1 VTATAVDTQRRWRR
15 IRRRTALVY
24 LALLLTV
31 VLTIGVPTDRGS
43 LLLIILAGI
52 GITCI
57 GRGWR
62 AYGRALVD
70 WLPFT
75 AVLIA
80 YDYSRGVADALGM
93 PLHVAD
99 VAAVDRFAFGQV
111 PTVWLQ
117 NHFFD
122 PGSPHWYDAVATLV
136 YASHFL
142 ATPIM
147 AAILWIRDRAVWV
160 RFARRVIA
168 LAVAGLATYILFP
181 AAPPWYAAQVG
192 VIEPVMRASGRGWYW
207 LHINH
212 AGNLLDE
219 GQRASNDVAAMP
231 SLHAAYATIIALFVI
246 HATRSRWRWLMVAY
260 PAIMGLALV
269 YTAEH
274 YVIDIVLGVVFA
286 VIVDRL
292 CTIWEA
298 RHPAREERQR
308 RAVWAAALSE
318 SNDSDVLVQSGVSV
332 VHRAALEANP

>member
-1 VTATAVDTQRRWRR
+1 VTATAVDTRQRWRR
-15 IRRRTALVY
+15 VRRGTALVY
-24 LALLLTV
+24 LALLLTI

-62 AYGRALVD
+62 AYGRALLD

-80 YDYSRGVADALGM
+80 YDYTRGVADALGM

-111 PTVWLQ
+111 PTVWMQ
-117 NHFFD
+117 NHFLD
-122 PGSPHWYDAVATLV
+122 PGSPHWYDAVATLA

-168 LAVAGLATYILFP
+168 LAVSGLATYILFP

-192 VIEPVMRASGRGWYW
+192 VIEPVVRASGRGWYW

-231 SLHAAYATIIALFVI
+231 SLHTAYATIIALFVI

-298 RHPAREERQR
+298 RHPAQEERQR
-308 RAVWAAALSE
+308 RAARAAALSE
-318 SNDSDVLVQSGVSV
+318 STDSDVLV
-332 VHRAALEANP
+332 

>member
-1 VTATAVDTQRRWRR
+1 VTATALDTQQRWRR
-15 IRRRTALVY
+15 IRRGTALVY
-24 LALLLTV
+24 LALLLTIV
-31 VLTIGVPTDRGS
+31 VTIGVPTDRGS
-43 LLLIILAGI
+43 LLLIILAGL

-62 AYGRALVD
+62 AYGRALLD

-80 YDYSRGVADALGM
+80 YDYTRGVADALGM

-111 PTVWLQ
+111 PTVWMQ

-122 PGSPHWYDAVATLV
+122 PGSPHWYDAVATLA

-147 AAILWIRDRAVWV
+147 AAILWIRDRAVWM

-192 VIEPVMRASGRGWYW
+192 VIEPVVRASGRGWYW

-298 RHPAREERQR
+298 RHPAQEERQR
-308 RAVWAAALSE
+308 RAARAAALSE
-318 SNDSDVLVQSGVSV
+318 STDSDVLV
-332 VHRAALEANP
+332 